1 MPELYSYNY
10 DGQRYDIIKENI
22 KDSSYGFSA
31 GTLLSGNYPDEVD
44 KILRY
49 ITEVIRRDYPKGDLS
64 IFGRIKVSQINQIV
78 ELN

>member
-1 MPELYSYNY
+1 
-10 DGQRYDIIKENI
+10 
-22 KDSSYGFSA
+22 
-31 GTLLSGNYPDEVD
+31 LSGNYPDEVD

-49 ITEVIRRDYPKGDLS
+49 ITGSNKRDYPKGDLS